1 MNRKQLTII
10 LVAVSLF
17 ISISVVH
24 PDQVYGQVP
33 GTEKW
38 SYLTGF
44 NIVSS
49 PAIGSDGTIYV
60 GSEHNNFYAINP
72 DGTENQYR
80 S

>member
-1 MNRKQLTII
+1 MKYIFNIATAVWVVGI
-10 LVAVSLF
+10 LLPQSEC
-17 ISISVVH
+17 
-24 PDQVYGQVP
+24 VYGQVP